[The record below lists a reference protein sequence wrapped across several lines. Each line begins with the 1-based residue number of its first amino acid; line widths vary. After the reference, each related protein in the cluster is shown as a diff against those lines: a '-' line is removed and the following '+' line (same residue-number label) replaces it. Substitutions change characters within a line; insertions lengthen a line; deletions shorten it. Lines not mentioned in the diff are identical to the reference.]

1 MGGGERKGG
10 IERRKRKME
19 EGEGM
24 EGEKEGIERREEEK
38 MEGGKEGN
46 GFRREG
52 RHIILLKNF
61 SGMFN

>member
-1 MGGGERKGG
+1 
-10 IERRKRKME
+10 
-19 EGEGM
+19 M
-24 EGEKEGIERREEEK
+24 EGGKEGIERREEEK
-38 MEGGKEGN
+38 MEGGKDGGIERRKEGGREGGN